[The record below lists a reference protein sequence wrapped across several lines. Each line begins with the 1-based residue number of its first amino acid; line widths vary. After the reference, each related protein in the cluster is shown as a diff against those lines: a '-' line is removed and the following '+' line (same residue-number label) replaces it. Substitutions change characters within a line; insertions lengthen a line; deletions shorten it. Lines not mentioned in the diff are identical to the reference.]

1 MKKFHDDMWVKLRN
15 GVEIKGLRLDSAGDA
30 CLDPSSSGTI
40 YWMPD
45 GRIYGLINET
55 DLDIVEVLSEAPKRY
70 LHDMKLEDL
79 KEGMEFMPEGGR
91 IHGGA
96 FCFSVR
102 AFTNGS
108 LVMQYMYVVG
118 KSGLA
123 FIDEDLLEELGK
135 LDLYLDGGE

>member
-1 MKKFHDDMWVKLRN
+1 MKKFHQNMHVRLRN

-30 CLDPSSSGTI
+30 CLDPSSSGTL
-40 YWMPD
+40 YWTSD
-45 GRIYGLINET
+45 GRVYGQINET
-55 DLDIVEVLSEAPKRY
+55 GLDIVEVLSEDPRRY
-70 LHDMKLEDL
+70 LRDMKLEDL
-79 KEGMEFMPEGGR
+79 KEGMEFMPAGSR

-96 FCFSVR
+96 FCYSVR
-102 AFTNGS
+102 AFTNGC

-118 KSGLA
+118 KSELA

>member
-1 MKKFHDDMWVKLRN
+1 MHVRLRN
-15 GVEIKGLRLDSAGDA
+15 GVEIKNLPVSESGYPNLDANIAWLKDGKWA
-30 CLDPSSSGTI
+30 FDPNSP
-40 YWMPD
+40 M
-45 GRIYGLINET
+45 
-55 DLDIVEVLSEAPKRY
+55 DIVEVLSEDPKRY
-70 LHDMKLEDL
+70 LRDMKLEDL

-96 FCFSVR
+96 FCYSVR

-118 KSGLA
+118 KSELA

-135 LDLYLDGGE
+135 LDLYLDGGQ